1 MFLAILIHNYIK
13 VIKCV
18 VLNSVSIYNYWLRRG
33 ILIWILFNLQDNFS
47 LSFRSNL
54 YFYGLSFAYGLRDLD
69 LLLYVT
75 FCFKFLFT
83 VNFYLVVKNVATLK
97 DTTLECILITL
108 VLNNEG
114 SVKC

>member
-1 MFLAILIHNYIK
+1 MLITVLAILIHNYIK

-75 FCFKFLFT
+75 FCCKLFFT
-83 VNFYLVVKNVATLK
+83 VNFYLVVKNVTALK
-97 DTTLECILITL
+97 DTTL
-108 VLNNEG
+108 
-114 SVKC
+114 KCTYLDFVGFK